1 MHYERF
7 SFPTSPCQLLPTN
20 QSLLLHFNIFPHP
33 PLSFRLTP
41 PPHQK
46 KKSSKMYHDYQSP
59 LPGHFGH
66 PHIPS
71 LLTPPFSQQNVTN
84 TNNAPTR
91 GRFWTHPF
99 PLSIYY
105 LAYSIYTHQYQPLTT
120 FHYFFHYHYYFHY
133 YYYYYYYYH
142 LFSHLNCH
150 YRLSIYYLSTHLSI
164 YLSTNLSISDHRVP
178 AFRSCTRAVTRAF
191 CFCHCRLHRIARMK
205 VALA

>member
-1 MHYERF
+1 MSDFHSRHLPANCF
-7 SFPTSPCQLLPTN
+7 LPISPCYFT
-20 QSLLLHFNIFPHP
+20 STSSITHP
-33 PLSFRLTP
+33 LFIAYP

-46 KKSSKMYHDYQSP
+46 KKSSKMYHLYQSP

-71 LLTPPFSQQNVTN
+71 LLTPPFSQQTVTN

-120 FHYFFHYHYYFHY
+120 FHYFFHYHYYFHC

-150 YRLSIYYLSTHLSI
+150 YRLSIYLSTYPSLHLPIHLSI
-164 YLSTNLSISDHRVP
+164 YL
-178 AFRSCTRAVTRAF
+178 
-191 CFCHCRLHRIARMK
+191 
-205 VALA
+205 